1 MGVFGGP
8 RGVRQGVQKRAK
20 NGQKR
25 PKKGV
30 FWGNTFLTRFFRFS
44 RVEHPRE
51 FSCVFG
57 GKTPGKSPC
66 QILCQNYTEKYISK
80 KGRAPPETPPRAPPR
95 PAGYSRPKFQKH
107 VTQSHPFQCAL
118 AVQASYYTINETT
131 DERGTMNLVS
141 GIKSN

>member
-1 MGVFGGP
+1 MQEVIFDPFYCCSFAVESRNIAKKGFFEKKAKKGQKRPKKAKKGGP
-8 RGVRQGVQKRAK
+8 RGVRLGAQKRAK

-66 QILCQNYTEKYISK
+66 QILCQNY
-80 KGRAPPETPPRAPPR
+80 
-95 PAGYSRPKFQKH
+95 
-107 VTQSHPFQCAL
+107 
-118 AVQASYYTINETT
+118 
-131 DERGTMNLVS
+131 
-141 GIKSN
+141 